1 MVIIDVLFSMLTA
14 VGINTYSTENLRA
27 VLKSIKM
34 LGLKF
39 EVGYRYTFFSWIN
52 YFDDFLA

>member
-1 MVIIDVLFSMLTA
+1 MDFITH
-14 VGINTYSTENLRA
+14 STEDLRA

-39 EVGYRYTFFSWIN
+39 EVRYGFTFFSWIN